1 MLKNFI
7 TTYKLNYIL
16 SLCFLFTCT
25 LAMGQLPYVSNGK
38 IERLALTSKY
48 IPSRP
53 VDVWLPDN
61 YDADTKYNVLYMQ
74 DGQMLF
80 DSTITWNHQEWH
92 IEETIQRLINGKNI
106 PPTIVVAIHNI
117 AKLRYAEYV
126 PKNIVLPSNLVHL
139 FTEKLNDTTDA
150 NKYLKFITK
159 ELKPYIDQHYS
170 TKSDALH
177 TFIAGSSMGG
187 LMSMYAMCEY
197 PKVFGGA
204 ICMSTHWPGGDP
216 TNIKLANAMFHGF
229 KTYLEDHL
237 SKLKSNKFYFDYGSA
252 TLDSFYAPYQKQ
264 IDRLFKKENNR
275 NIAYLSRYFERDA
288 HDEKAWSMR
297 FLIPCC
303 WMMQAE
309 E

>member
-1 MLKNFI
+1 
-7 TTYKLNYIL
+7 
-16 SLCFLFTCT
+16 
-25 LAMGQLPYVSNGK
+25 MGQLPYVSNGK
-38 IERLALTSKY
+38 IERLALNSKY
-48 IPSRP
+48 IPRRP
-53 VDVWLPDN
+53 IEVWLPEN
-61 YDADTKYNVLYMQ
+61 YDADTKYNVLYMH

-80 DSTITWNHQEWH
+80 DSTQTWNHQEWH
-92 IEETIQRLINGKNI
+92 IDETMQRLINGKNI

-117 AKLRYAEYV
+117 ARLRYAEYV
-126 PKNIVLPSNLVHL
+126 PKDIVLPSNLVHL
-139 FTEKLNDTTDA
+139 FTAKLNDTTDA

-170 TKSDALH
+170 TNTDAAH

-187 LMSMYAMCEY
+187 LISMYAMCEY

-216 TNIKLANAMFHGF
+216 KNTILANAMFHGF

-237 SKLKSNKFYFDYGSA
+237 NKLKGNKFYFDYGSA

-264 IDRLFKKENNR
+264 IDRLLKKDKYK
-275 NIAYLSRYFERDA
+275 NIAYTSRYFEGDA
-288 HDEKAWSMR
+288 HDEKSWALR

-303 WMMQAE
+303 WMMKE
-309 E
+309 EEK